1 MEIAAMAMKTART
14 SLYYIDEEF
23 DSTGPGIVTVGCVT
37 SLSGIGASRDQ
48 LEDTCLEDDAR
59 SYEAGLG
66 TPGTKTF
73 TINFDPADASHVRL
87 YRLWQA
93 GTKVQWALGL
103 SDGPPAPAALIPPT
117 LDSTTFDLPAT
128 RSWITYEGYVADVPL
143 DLALNAFV
151 TANVSVQVSDFPNI
165 FPKTA

>member
-1 MEIAAMAMKTART
+1 MAMKTQRT
-14 SLYYIDEEF
+14 SLYYIDPEF

-37 SLSGIGASRDQ
+37 NMNLGGASRDQ
-48 LEDTCLEDDAR
+48 LEVTCLEDDAR

-73 TINFDPADASHVRL
+73 TINFDTADASHMRL
-87 YRLWQA
+87 INLWRA

-103 SDGPPAPAALIPPT
+103 SDGPPAPAAFIPPT

-128 RSWITYEGYVADVPL
+128 RSWVTYEGYVADVPL
-143 DLALNAFV
+143 DMPLAGV
-151 TANVSVQVSDFPNI
+151 YSANVSVQVSGFYEV